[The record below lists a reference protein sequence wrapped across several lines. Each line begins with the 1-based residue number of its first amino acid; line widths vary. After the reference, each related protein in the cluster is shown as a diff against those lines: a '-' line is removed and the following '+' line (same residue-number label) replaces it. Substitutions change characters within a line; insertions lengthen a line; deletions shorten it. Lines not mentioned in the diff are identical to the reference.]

1 MPEYFAYE
9 KVLATSH
16 REHKTLQTRRA
27 NAISLS
33 DTAESS
39 SLEHHSEMLLTTE
52 TAELH
57 ATILDKIEKVT

>member
-16 REHKTLQTRRA
+16 REHKTRRA